1 MRQGQGSVSL
11 TRMPDPKR
19 LDLLVNQ
26 VQDND
31 QPFLGLTSGKNSVST
46 GLATIDVL
54 NSNLYT
60 FLGV

>member
-1 MRQGQGSVSL
+1 MRQAQGSVSL

-60 FLGV
+60 FLGI

>member
-1 MRQGQGSVSL
+1 MS
-11 TRMPDPKR
+11 DPKR
-19 LDLLVNQ
+19 LDFLVNQ

-31 QPFLGLTSGKNSVST
+31 QPFLGLISGKNSVST
-46 GLATIDVL
+46 SLATIDVL